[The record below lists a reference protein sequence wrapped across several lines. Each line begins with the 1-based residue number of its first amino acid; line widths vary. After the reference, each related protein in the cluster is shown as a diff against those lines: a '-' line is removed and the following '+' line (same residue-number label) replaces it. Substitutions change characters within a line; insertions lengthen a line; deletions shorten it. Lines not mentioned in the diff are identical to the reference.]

1 MNRRAPLAR
10 RTPLKR
16 SAFPQRAPLA
26 RRTAEGS
33 AGAGQSTGES
43 APVVGRSPRRRTP
56 DPITPAVR
64 AEVYARSKGDGEI
77 RLCEAR
83 FSARCSVRGEHL
95 HHKLARRHGDHS
107 AENLLDV
114 CLSCHAEIH
123 ASKDRK
129 RVERLGLI
137 VRSNQ
142 SLIKGISQ

>member
-1 MNRRAPLAR
+1 M
-10 RTPLKR
+10 
-16 SAFPQRAPLA
+16 
-26 RRTAEGS
+26 
-33 AGAGQSTGES
+33 
-43 APVVGRSPRRRTP
+43 VGRSPRRRTP

-64 AEVYARSKGDGEI
+64 AEVFARSKGDGEI

-83 FSARCSVRGEHL
+83 FSERCSVRGEHL

-114 CLSCHAEIH
+114 CLPCHAEIH

-142 SLIKGISQ
+142 SLRKKVA